1 MVSPNFF
8 AALAVLTF
16 LTGSSASRCRP
27 SSSATSLETT
37 SDSATSASTYASSS
51 TETESLAISTT
62 TDITTTPESL
72 STSATT
78 SYDST
83 STTTTANEPE
93 VTNLVVNGDFEG
105 APPTIDPW
113 KVLYNQAVITLEN
126 DPTYAW
132 QSQQPLRVSFTQD
145 NSVDFVYQ
153 DIDGSLLEPDKLY
166 LFTSGVRF
174 HQALD
179 PNGNGPGCH
188 SAKAYCF
195 YGGTNGVG
203 TADQVFAQDAI
214 DSYKVVDASCQF
226 TQDQLDQGV
235 RVALVFVCQD
245 SYGWI
250 DKARFVKE

>member
-1 MVSPNFF
+1 MVSPTFF

-37 SDSATSASTYASSS
+37 SDSTTSASTYASSS

-62 TDITTTPESL
+62 TDITTTTESL
-72 STSATT
+72 STSAS

-83 STTTTANEPE
+83 STTTTATEPE

-113 KVLYNQAVITLEN
+113 KVLYNQAVITLED
-126 DPTYAW
+126 DPAYAW
-132 QSQQPLRVSFTQD
+132 QSKHSLRVSFTGG

>member
-37 SDSATSASTYASSS
+37 SDSATSASAYASSS

-62 TDITTTPESL
+62 TDITTTTESL
-72 STSATT
+72 ATSAS

-83 STTTTANEPE
+83 SMTTTATEPE

-113 KVLYNQAVITLEN
+113 KVLYNQAVIKLED
-126 DPTYAW
+126 DPAYAW
-132 QSQQPLRVSFTQD
+132 QSQHSLRVSFTGG

-179 PNGNGPGCH
+179 SNGNGPGCH

-195 YGGTNGVG
+195 YGRTNGVG